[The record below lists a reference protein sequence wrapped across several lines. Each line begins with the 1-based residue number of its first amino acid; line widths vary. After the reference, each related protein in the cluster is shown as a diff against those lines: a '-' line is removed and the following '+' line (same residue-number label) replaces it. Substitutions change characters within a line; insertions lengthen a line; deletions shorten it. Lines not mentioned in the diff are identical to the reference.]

1 MSTTEVDI
9 EVHTLQVTT
18 LSSRRVKIRYDDVTV
33 SNRVNLVDPARPRTY
48 VAKVRWRAPRFGRL
62 LGLNIEFEPSFGGKL
77 RWLIRL
83 QTGI

>member
-33 SNRVNLVDPARPRTY
+33 SNRVNLVDPICVRSGPNPDSIIGEANVQNPSLQPNTPPRLP
-48 VAKVRWRAPRFGRL
+48 AKTEFKF
-62 LGLNIEFEPSFGGKL
+62 NI
-77 RWLIRL
+77 
-83 QTGI
+83 